1 MKNYVMLLAGALFI
15 LLTGCAS
22 TPMASSKHDAKAKFF
37 SPHSNRALIFIYRN
51 GDEGLR
57 ETVLPMLVTVSVNGI
72 TLGQTA
78 AKTFFRLNVKPGNY
92 TITSLA
98 EKVATL
104 NLTVEAGKTYYVQQ
118 EITTWLWS
126 PRSLLQ
132 QVDENK
138 GRAGVIESKVIAS
151 NVSDRDLPSSDAP
164 ISIPSETQAST
175 NDSISER
182 LRELEGLKKDG
193 LITEDEFQ
201 KKRQRLL
208 EKL

>member
-1 MKNYVMLLAGALFI
+1 MRNYLALLMGALAILLAG
-15 LLTGCAS
+15 CAS
-22 TPMASSKHDAKAKFF
+22 NPTVSANQDAKAKLF
-37 SPHSNRALIFIYRN
+37 SPPSSRALIFIYRN

-57 ETVLPMLVTVSVNGI
+57 EAVLPMQVTVSVNGI

-78 AKTFFRLNVKPGNY
+78 AKTFFRLNVKPGKY

-104 NLTVEAGKTYYVQQ
+104 SLTVEAGKTYYVQQ

-126 PRSLLQ
+126 PRSRLQ

-138 GRAGVIESKVIAS
+138 GHSGVIESKAIAS
-151 NVSDRDLPSSDAP
+151 NVSDRDLPAWDAP
-164 ISIPSETQAST
+164 ISIPSEVQASA
-175 NDSISER
+175 NDSISEK
-182 LRELEGLKKDG
+182 LRELEGLRKDG

>member
-1 MKNYVMLLAGALFI
+1 MLLAGVLFI
-15 LLTGCAS
+15 LLTGCTS
-22 TPMASSKHDAKAKFF
+22 TPTASSNQNAKAKLF
-37 SPHSNRALIFIYRN
+37 SPSSSRALIFIYRN
-51 GDEGLR
+51 GDEGLK
-57 ETVLPMLVTVSVNGI
+57 ETVLPTLVTVSLNGI
-72 TLGQTA
+72 TLGQTSS
-78 AKTFFRLNVKPGNY
+78 KTFFRLNVKPGKY

-126 PRSLLQ
+126 PRSFLQ

-138 GRAGVIESKVIAS
+138 GRASVIESKVIAS
-151 NVSDRDLPSSDAP
+151 NVSDRDLPISDTP
-164 ISIPSETQAST
+164 IDIPSETQT
-175 NDSISER
+175 LTDGSISER
-182 LRELEGLKKDG
+182 LRELEVLKKDG

-201 KKRQRLL
+201 KKRQQLL